1 MKTLARNLTG
11 IEVGTIKAAFFVLLG
26 ISLIL
31 GTVAALYY
39 FKLVKEYSWQ

>member
-1 MKTLARNLTG
+1 MKTLTRNLAS
-11 IEVGTIKAAFFVLLG
+11 IEVGTIKAAFIVLLS
-26 ISLIL
+26 ISLIV